1 MFVPDYNLDEPVLRY
16 DLTPEEEEQIERA
29 WQEKEDKAMDEKE

>member
-1 MFVPDYNLDEPVLRY
+1 MFVPDYNLDEPVFRY
-16 DLTPEEEEQIERA
+16 DLTPEEEEQIERM